1 MAPSP
6 LRRVL
11 TAVLASAF
19 VLAPGLSRA
28 QQTNGLLA
36 GKATDQVKP
45 PYLEYMVQVRNTATG
60 VMIASRTLDFEG
72 KFSFP
77 DLPLDQR
84 YLVEL
89 VHTKQNRVVCTEGP
103 FTLAAQAPSKAN
115 VNIDCGKPPALLWL
129 LAAGA
134 GTAALLG
141 ATQASASR

>member
-6 LRRVL
+6 YRRVL
-11 TAVLASAF
+11 VVALAS
-19 VLAPGLSRA
+19 VLTLAPGFSSA
-28 QQTNGLLA
+28 QQIGGSLA
-36 GKATDQVKP
+36 GKATDEVKP
-45 PYLEYMVQVRNTATG
+45 PYDEYTVQVRNTATG
-60 VMIASRTLDFEG
+60 VMVASRTLDFEG

-77 DLPLDQR
+77 DLPVNQR

-103 FTLAAQAPSKAN
+103 FGLLPQAAAKAD

-141 ATQASASR
+141 ATQASPSR

>member
-1 MAPSP
+1 MLA
-6 LRRVL
+6 
-11 TAVLASAF
+11 AVLIGAF
-19 VLAPGLSRA
+19 VLTPGLTQA
-28 QQTNGLLA
+28 QQANGLLA

-45 PYLEYMVQVRNTATG
+45 PYLEYTVQVRNTATG
-60 VMIASRTLDFEG
+60 VMVASRTLDFEG

-103 FTLAAQAPSKAN
+103 FGLAAQAPSKAN

-141 ATQASASR
+141 VTQASASR